1 MKKSNILRALI
12 VVGLIISIIGCASGY
27 KTKMRYN
34 GFLSSGEA
42 IEISFFFYF
51 KDQASSERALTKNDK
66 FIHALNLMFNSYK
79 KTQLSKPRINNILK
93 KSGNMIFDNSVLEV
107 EVKSIKYR
115 N

>member
-1 MKKSNILRALI
+1 
-12 VVGLIISIIGCASGY
+12 
-27 KTKMRYN
+27 
-34 GFLSSGEA
+34 
-42 IEISFFFYF
+42 
-51 KDQASSERALTKNDK
+51 
-66 FIHALNLMFNSYK
+66 MFNSYK